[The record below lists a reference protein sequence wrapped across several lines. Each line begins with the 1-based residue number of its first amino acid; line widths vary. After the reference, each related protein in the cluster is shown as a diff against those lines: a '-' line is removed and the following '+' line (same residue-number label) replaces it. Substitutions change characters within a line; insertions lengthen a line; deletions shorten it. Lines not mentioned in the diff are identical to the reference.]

1 MFLRLARV
9 MTWTQK
15 RYCSQMNSW
24 RGERKF
30 HTLGTLGLKL
40 PKTSPSVSYKRLLYE
55 TVSELYIW
63 LNWFE
68 KLQLVLTS
76 KSKPKLFKFGKDLQ
90 VHIECKVKQNA
101 PNKNWDKSNNIPKIY
116 LTRNVSFWCI
126 TKLFDVII
134 LLRRISF
141 WIEKSKTKL

>member
-1 MFLRLARV
+1 MTLATQASRRKMFLRLARV

-55 TVSELYIW
+55 TVSYISDW
-63 LNWFE
+63 IGLKSCNWCL
-68 KLQLVLTS
+68 LQNQNPNCSNS
-76 KSKPKLFKFGKDLQ
+76 KRIFI

-116 LTRNVSFWCI
+116 LTRSVSFWCI
-126 TKLFDVII
+126 TKLFHVII
-134 LLRRISF
+134 LLR
-141 WIEKSKTKL
+141 K